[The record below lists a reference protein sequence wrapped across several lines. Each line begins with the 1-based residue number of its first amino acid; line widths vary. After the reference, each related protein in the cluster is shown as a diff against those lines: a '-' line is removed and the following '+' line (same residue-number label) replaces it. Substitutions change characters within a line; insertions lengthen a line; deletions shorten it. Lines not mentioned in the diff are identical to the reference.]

1 MDMIKAVYAFKC
13 DGNPIT
19 CKEFGSGH
27 INSTFKVCTDT
38 GKTYVLQHINKYVF
52 KSPLKVMENTG
63 AVTNYLMEHNDGK
76 CTVMHFL
83 TTQKGRYCHRDEQ
96 GEYWRM
102 YEFVPGICLDAPQ
115 CDEDLYQSAL
125 AFGWFQELLK
135 DFPAHTLHETIPNF
149 HNTPDRYRQFEES
162 VEEDLAGRVAEAKEE
177 IEYLLSRKELA
188 STLQRMLEADELPL
202 RVTHNDTKLN
212 NVLLDETTHKAVC
225 VLDLDTVMPGLS
237 LYDFGDAIRFGASTA
252 AEDEQDLSKVGLNL
266 HLFEVYAKG
275 YLEAVPSLTQN
286 EIKTLPLGALTITLE
301 VAVRFLK
308 DYLDGD
314 LYFKIKLPDHNL
326 IRARNQIALAAD
338 MEKKLPEMERIITE
352 LRSE

>member
-1 MDMIKAVYAFKC
+1 MDIIKAAYAFEY
-13 DGNPIT
+13 DGNPVA
-19 CKEFGSGH
+19 CQEFGSGH
-27 INSTFKVCTDT
+27 INSTYKVCTDD

-63 AVTNYLMEHNDGK
+63 AVTSYLAEHTDGK
-76 CTVMHFL
+76 CSVMHFL
-83 TTQKGRYCHRDEQ
+83 TTKTGRYCHRDEQ

-135 DFPAHTLHETIPNF
+135 DFPAHTLHQIIPHF
-149 HNTPDRYRQFEES
+149 HDTPDRYCQFEES
-162 VEEDLAGRVAEAKEE
+162 VKEDLAGRAAEAQGE
-177 IEYLLSRKELA
+177 INYLIERKALA
-188 STLQRMLEADELPL
+188 STLQRMLDAGQLPL

-212 NVLLDETTHKAVC
+212 NVLLDEHTHKCVC

-252 AEDEQDLSKVGLNL
+252 AEDEQDLSKVGLDL

-275 YLEAVPSLTQN
+275 YLEAVPSLTEN
-286 EIKTLPLGALTITLE
+286 EIGLLPMGALIMTLE
-301 VAVRFLK
+301 LATRFLK

-314 LYFKIKLPDHNL
+314 LYFKTKLPDHNL

-338 MEKKLPEMERIITE
+338 MEKKLPEMERIIAK
-352 LRSE
+352 LRSK

>member
-1 MDMIKAVYAFKC
+1 MDMIKAVYAFEC
-13 DGNPIT
+13 DGNPIS

-38 GKTYVLQHINKYVF
+38 GKCYVLQHINKYVF

-63 AVTNYLMEHNDGK
+63 AVTNYLMEHNDSKGS
-76 CTVMHFL
+76 VMHFL

-102 YEFVPGICLDAPQ
+102 YEFVPGICLDTPQ

-125 AFGWFQELLK
+125 AFGWFQETLK
-135 DFPAHTLHETIPNF
+135 DFPAHTLHESIPKF
-149 HNTPDRYRQFEES
+149 HNTPDRYVQFEES
-162 VEEDLAGRVAEAKEE
+162 VEEDLAGRVADAKAE
-177 IEYLLSRKELA
+177 IEYIMSRKELA
-188 STLQRMLEADELPL
+188 STLQNMLDAGELPL

-212 NVLLDETTHKAVC
+212 HVLLDEKTHTWVC

-252 AEDEQDLSKVGLNL
+252 VEDEQDLSKVGLDL
-266 HLFEVYAKG
+266 HLFEVYARG
-275 YLEAVPSLTQN
+275 YLEAVPSLTDN
-286 EIKTLPLGALTITLE
+286 EVKMLPIGALTMTLE
-301 VAVRFLK
+301 VALRFLK

-314 LYFKIKLPDHNL
+314 LYFKTKLPDHNL
-326 IRARNQIALAAD
+326 IRAKNQIALAAD
-338 MEKKLPEMERIITE
+338 MEKKLPEMERIIAE
-352 LRSE
+352 LRSK